1 METNGEGLMSFSVL
15 VVDDLEMMR
24 QAITEVLRKNGI
36 RVAGEAY
43 NGRAAVQMYSTL
55 KPDVVLLDIMMPVMD
70 GLEALRRLKSLDP
83 DARIIMCSSM
93 SGQKYVLRAI
103 QLGARDFIVKPFQPQ
118 RIVSSVRKAAG
129 KDG

>member
-24 QAITEVLRKNGI
+24 QAITEVLRNNGI
-36 RVAGEAY
+36 KVAGEAY
-43 NGRAAVQMYSTL
+43 NGRAAVQMYKTL

-83 DARIIMCSSM
+83 NARVIMCSSM

-103 QLGARDFIVKPFQPQ
+103 QLGARDFIVKPFKPQ